1 MKSIKFFILTL
12 LLSVTTILH
21 SQSLS
26 LGKEEKVEH
35 GYIFL
40 ELDNNNKLRH
50 FSSYNHPERTKV
62 LKSTTFNLAGGNSCN
77 IYIKWL
83 NPIRYKFLWK
93 DTIYEDERDKIISD
107 YLNLLSSQLPKLENN
122 STQRGGDEGARK
134 LVRCP
139 GDTLHFQP
147 QNYEFND
154 IYLNEVISEIM
165 CTITKN
171 DTAKIKQLLEDLF
184 ELDQKN
190 KIDQKAALNKIFDD
204 LYKIKEPDEYYNST
218 IENKHE
224 KINQMKTTYEF
235 IDSLQK
241 EIKNKIKKLDL
252 ADKINFREILIK
264 SYVSEFINRT
274 EIKLKSDKEL
284 TEKLQSIVELFEKSI
299 LTPSPH
305 LNKYFLVKTIDFED
319 NKYFETVVTLTEYE
333 MKDKKDELKELE
345 KKSDLANFTL
355 KFRRFDPVSV
365 SVGSGIFYANIT
377 ETQFGVSNGAGGEFV
392 VTSESIKRERYG
404 AAAFL
409 NFQID
414 WGSRYLSPLFQIG
427 IDPTKKRP
435 FLLLGGGFIIPSSN
449 FSITGGPI
457 WTWNPTLT
465 TLKVGDSI
473 PSTIDLEKDIKYEF
487 DPKPKGWHLGLQYN
501 F

>member
-1 MKSIKFFILTL
+1 MKSIQFFITTL
-12 LLSVTTILH
+12 FLLVTTISY
-21 SQSLS
+21 SQSSS
-26 LGKEEKVEH
+26 LGKGKKVKH

-40 ELDNNNKLRH
+40 ELDQNDKLRH
-50 FSSYNHPERTKV
+50 FSNYDHPESTKV
-62 LKSTTFNLAGGNSCN
+62 LKSTTYDLVDDNSCN

-93 DTIYEDERDKIISD
+93 DTVYVDERDKVISD

-122 STQRGGDEGARK
+122 AIPKGGLGVK
-134 LVRCP
+134 NLVRCTR
-139 GDTLHFQP
+139 DTLHFQP

-154 IYLNEVISEIM
+154 IYLNQVISETM
-165 CTITKN
+165 CTITKT
-171 DTAKIKQLLEDLF
+171 DSAKIKQLLDNLF
-184 ELDQKN
+184 ELDKKN
-190 KIDQKAALNKIFDD
+190 KIDQKSALNKIFDE
-204 LYKIKEPDEYYNST
+204 LFKLKHPDETFNYI
-218 IENKHE
+218 IEEQYKDINKIRE
-224 KINQMKTTYEF
+224 TYKV

-241 EIKNKIKKLDL
+241 EIKNEINKLDL
-252 ADKINFREILIK
+252 VDDINFREILIK
-264 SYVSEFINRT
+264 SYVREFINRT

-284 TEKLQSIVELFEKSI
+284 TDKLQPIIDLFKKST

-305 LNKYFLVKTIDFED
+305 LTEYFLVKTIDFED
-319 NKYFETVVTLTEYE
+319 SKYFETSVTLTEYE
-333 MKDKKDELKELE
+333 MKEKKDELKEMV
-345 KKSDLANFTL
+345 KKSELANFKLT
-355 KFRRFDPVSV
+355 FRRFDPISV
-365 SVGSGIFYANIT
+365 SVGSGVFYSNIM
-377 ETQFGVSNGAGGEFV
+377 ETQFGVANGAGEEFV
-392 VTSESIKRERYG
+392 VTSESIKRDRYG

-409 NFQID
+409 NFQLD

-435 FLLLGGGFIIPSSN
+435 FLLLGAGFIIPSSN

-487 DPKPKGWHLGLQYN
+487 DPKPKGWHLGVQYN